1 MYSLPC
7 EMWSTESRDECPP
20 YLRGFRALRRHA
32 GSRQRDHLMLC
43 DEEALKH
50 DAYRL
55 HSTEGDAGAGRQVE
69 RIAHGVCRG
78 LQLARAAR
86 AGRTLLEPSRLAS
99 PGLQRVAAGDA
110 AGSADGLQRNL
121 LGLQGVLLATSPG
134 THQPGHAGCG
144 AVL

>member
-1 MYSLPC
+1 MYRLPS

-32 GSRQRDHLMLC
+32 GSRQGDHLMLC

-69 RIAHGVCRG
+69 RLAHGVCRG
-78 LQLARAAR
+78 VQRTRAAR
-86 AGRTLLEPSRLAS
+86 AGRTLLEPGRLAS
-99 PGLQRVAAGDA
+99 PRLQRLAAGDT
-110 AGSADGLQRNL
+110 AGGADGLQRHI
-121 LGLQGVLLATSPG
+121 LGLQGV
-134 THQPGHAGCG
+134 
-144 AVL
+144 